1 MPILNVQVINNTT
14 PNIQANVLTPTLGNS
29 AVSSLTGVSYSQLI
43 ASLGTFIYSIYL
55 FYIYTENQ
63 AQLNTPFLYYEFDAT
78 GNEEN
83 KALMLV
89 PNEYFFSNANYLL
102 IKNNEVILNGN
113 SGFQFTIL
121 PNTSITLQ
129 LYAKTINNQG
139 NGHDINFEFFE
150 KMPNSKIQSIGFLN
164 LKTML

>member
-1 MPILNVQVINNTT
+1 MPVLNVQVINNTS
-14 PNIQANVLTPTLGNS
+14 PNIQANVLTPSLGNS

-55 FYIYTENQ
+55 IYVYTENQ

-89 PNEYFFSNANYLL
+89 PNEYLFSNANYLH
-102 IKNNEVILNGN
+102 IKNNEVVLNGN

-121 PNTSITLQ
+121 PNTNITLQ
-129 LYAKTINNQG
+129 LYAKTITNQG
-139 NGHDINFEFFE
+139 DAHDMNFEFLE
-150 KMPNSKIQSIGFLN
+150 KFSGKNNDNVWFLN